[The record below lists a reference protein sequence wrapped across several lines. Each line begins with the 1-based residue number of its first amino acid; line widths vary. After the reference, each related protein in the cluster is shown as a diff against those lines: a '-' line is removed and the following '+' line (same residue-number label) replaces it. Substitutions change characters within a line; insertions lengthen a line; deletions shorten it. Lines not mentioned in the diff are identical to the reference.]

1 MIYWHSVRYNLL
13 MDIQSLE
20 RTLADLPIGGL
31 RYFERVGSTN
41 DEAISWAE
49 EGASDLSIVIA
60 DEQTA
65 GRGRR
70 NRNWFTPA
78 GAALAFSLVLR
89 PPLCTTLD
97 SSRPPKSHGYVSHLT
112 ALGALAISDAL
123 QERYHLDGKIK
134 WPNDVLVDGRKLAGV
149 LVETTWVGDQ
159 LMAAVL
165 GMGINV
171 SPASVPAEH
180 STTTPAT
187 CVETALGRQVSRLNL
202 LQSVVSQ
209 VIKWLLHLD
218 SNNFKQAW
226 ENKLAYR
233 GEWVNINPENGIKN
247 QPPAEG
253 QVLGLDQDGGLIL
266 RSREGHSFT
275 LQSSAY
281 RVTPIN
287 SPPPAAADRRRRKL
301 R

>member
-1 MIYWHSVRYNLL
+1 MQYNLL

-20 RTLADLPIGGL
+20 RTLADLPIGAL
-31 RYFERVGSTN
+31 RYFERIGSTN

-49 EGASDLSIVIA
+49 EGASDMSMVVA

-70 NRNWFTPA
+70 NRDWFTPA
-78 GAALAFSLVLR
+78 GAALAFSLVVR

-97 SSRPPKSHGYVSHLT
+97 SSRPRQFPGSVSRLT
-112 ALGALAISDAL
+112 ALGALSISDAL
-123 QERYHLDGKIK
+123 RKRYHLDCKIK

-149 LVETTWVGDQ
+149 LVEITWVGDQ
-159 LMAAVL
+159 LTAAVL

-171 SPASVPAEH
+171 APASVPAEN

-202 LQSVVSQ
+202 LQSTVSQ
-209 VIKWLLHLD
+209 VLKWRLHLD
-218 SNNFKQAW
+218 SDNFQQAW

-233 GEWVNINPENGIKN
+233 GEWVNINPENGIKD

-253 QVLGLDQDGGLIL
+253 KVLGLDLEGCLIL
-266 RSREGHSFT
+266 RSREGHLFT
-275 LQSSAY
+275 LRSSAY
-281 RVTPIN
+281 RITPITW
-287 SPPPAAADRRRRKL
+287 PLPAAADQSQKKL

>member
-1 MIYWHSVRYNLL
+1 
-13 MDIQSLE
+13 MDIESLE

-41 DEAISWAE
+41 DEAIRWAE
-49 EGASDLSIVIA
+49 EGASDLSLVIA

-70 NRNWFTPA
+70 NRDWFTPA

-89 PPLCTTLD
+89 PPLYTSLD
-97 SSRPPKSHGYVSHLT
+97 SSHAPQSPGSVSRLT
-112 ALGALAISDAL
+112 ALGALSISDAL
-123 QERYHLDGKIK
+123 REMYHLDGEIK
-134 WPNDVLVDGRKLAGV
+134 WPNDVLVDDRKLAGV
-149 LVETTWVGDQ
+149 LVETTWIGDQ
-159 LMAAVL
+159 LTAAVL

-171 SPASVPAEH
+171 TPASVPAEH
-180 STTTPAT
+180 SIITPAT

-202 LQSVVSQ
+202 LQTVVTQ
-209 VIKWLLHLD
+209 VIKWRLHLD
-218 SNNFKQAW
+218 SDNFQQAW

-233 GEWVNINPENGIKN
+233 GEWVNINPENGIKD

-253 QVLGLDQDGGLIL
+253 QVLGLDQDGCLVL
-266 RSREGHSFT
+266 RSREGHLFT
-275 LQSSAY
+275 LRSSAY
-281 RVTPIN
+281 RITPIT
-287 SPPPAAADRRRRKL
+287 SPLPAAADQRLRKL

>member
-1 MIYWHSVRYNLL
+1 MQYNLL

-78 GAALAFSLVLR
+78 GAALAVSLVIK
-89 PPLCTTLD
+89 PPLYTTLD
-97 SSRPPKSHGYVSHLT
+97 SPRPPQSTGSVSRLT
-112 ALGALAISDAL
+112 ALGTLSISDAL
-123 QERYHLDGKIK
+123 REGYDLDVKIK
-134 WPNDVLVDGRKLAGV
+134 WPNDVLVDGRKLAGA

-159 LMAAVL
+159 LTAAVL
-165 GMGINV
+165 GMGINIA
-171 SPASVPAEH
+171 PASVPAEN

-202 LQSVVSQ
+202 LQTVVSQ
-209 VIKWLLHLD
+209 VIKWRLHLD
-218 SNNFKQAW
+218 SDNFLQAW
-226 ENKLAYR
+226 ESKLAYR
-233 GEWVNINPENGIKN
+233 GKWVNINPENGIKD

-253 QVLGLDQDGGLIL
+253 KVLGLDQDGGLIL
-266 RSREGHSFT
+266 RSREGHLFT
-275 LQSSAY
+275 LRSSAY
-281 RVTPIN
+281 RVTPIT
-287 SPPPAAADRRRRKL
+287 SPLPAAADQSQKKL